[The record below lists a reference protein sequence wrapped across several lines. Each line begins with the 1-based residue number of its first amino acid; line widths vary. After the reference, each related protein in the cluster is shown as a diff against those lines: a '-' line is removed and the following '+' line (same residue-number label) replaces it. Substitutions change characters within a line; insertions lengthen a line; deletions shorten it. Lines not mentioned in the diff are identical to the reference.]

1 MKSHT
6 AETRPLGNLK
16 LRIRR
21 QEMKEYKYQGE
32 TFQLDDSKGCYVTVT
47 YKHLKGHVGV
57 NLKNEATDEKPYVYA
72 TEKTF
77 GNSADYVTPG
87 GLKLGDPSSPS
98 FESNRDALCNQL
110 LHEFRTEE
118 EAKTFD
124 PAKYC
129 EELHDAVKKMP

>member
-1 MKSHT
+1 MT
-6 AETRPLGNLK
+6 
-16 LRIRR
+16 
-21 QEMKEYKYQGE
+21 EYKYQGE

-47 YKHLKGHVGV
+47 YRHLTGYLGV
-57 NLKNEATDEKPYVYA
+57 NLTNEATDEKPYVWG
-72 TEKTF
+72 TEKYF
-77 GNSADYVTPG
+77 GGNSAAYVTPD
-87 GLKLGDPSSPS
+87 GLKGGNPGSPS

>member
-1 MKSHT
+1 
-6 AETRPLGNLK
+6 
-16 LRIRR
+16 
-21 QEMKEYKYQGE
+21 MKEYKYQGE

-57 NLKNEATDEKPYVYA
+57 NLTNEATDENPYVWG
-72 TEKTF
+72 TEKYF
-77 GNSADYVTPG
+77 GNSAAYVTPD
-87 GLKLGDPSSPS
+87 GLKGGNPGSPS

-129 EELHDAVKKMP
+129 EELHDAVKNLP